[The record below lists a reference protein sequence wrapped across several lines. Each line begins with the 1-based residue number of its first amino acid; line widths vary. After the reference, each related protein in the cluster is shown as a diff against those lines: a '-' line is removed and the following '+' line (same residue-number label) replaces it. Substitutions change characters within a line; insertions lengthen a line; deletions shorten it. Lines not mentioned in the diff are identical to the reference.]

1 MNLAPFHAYTGRGES
16 GKEPV
21 CKIHIWQNAFFVP
34 YGLSAHRPMGIHQY
48 IRLPDIKDAYV
59 QLMLCRHPV
68 SWQTEAGILCHSQRI
83 RLRMAPATIPWH

>member
-1 MNLAPFHAYTGRGES
+1 MVSMNLAPFHAYTGRGES

-48 IRLPDIKDAYV
+48 IRLPDI
-59 QLMLCRHPV
+59 
-68 SWQTEAGILCHSQRI
+68 
-83 RLRMAPATIPWH
+83 